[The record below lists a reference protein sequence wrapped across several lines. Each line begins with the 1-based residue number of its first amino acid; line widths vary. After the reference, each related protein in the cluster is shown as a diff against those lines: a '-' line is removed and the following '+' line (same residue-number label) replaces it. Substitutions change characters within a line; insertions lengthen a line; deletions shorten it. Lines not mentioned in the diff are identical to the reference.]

1 MSETVVTTLAKRK
14 MLRARAGIQAI
25 PAITGMAFGS
35 GGVDSSGNI
44 KNHTP
49 DAPKLYNELLRKK
62 IDKYEVIS
70 DTKIR
75 YTCTIGSGELN
86 GAKISEIALYD
97 STGDI
102 VAMKSF
108 SSKGKDSGEEMIF
121 ECDDTF

>member
-1 MSETVVTTLAKRK
+1 
-14 MLRARAGIQAI
+14 
-25 PAITGMAFGS
+25 MAFGS